1 VADRVTL
8 TTRRSGLTAAEGV
21 RWESDGRGRTRWR
34 RPSSRS
40 GTTIVLHLRAG
51 EDDLLS
57 DYRLRTIIK
66 KYSDHI
72 SLPIMMPPEPAS
84 GSEPAEG
91 QEGPAEEAPVNQASA
106 LWARPKSE
114 LGEQD
119 YKDFYQHVTGDF
131 SEPLAW
137 VHSKIEGTYEY
148 TLLLF
153 IPSRAPFDLWIPQA
167 GGGSSCTSGGSS
179 CWRTPAS

>member
-1 VADRVTL
+1 MVHSLYGNKEIFLRELISNASDAIDRLRLELLSHSQLPEVQGPPRIRA
-8 TTRRSGLTAAEGV
+8 TTV
-21 RWESDGRGRTRWR
+21 
-34 RPSSRS
+34 
-40 GTTIVLHLRAG
+40 VLHLRAG

-72 SLPIMMPPEPAS
+72 SLPIVMPPEPKS
-84 GSEPAEG
+84 GSEPEEG
-91 QEGPAEEAPVNQASA
+91 QEGPAEDAPVNQASA

-114 LGEQD
+114 LSEQD

-137 VHSKIEGTYEY
+137 GHSKIEGT
-148 TLLLF
+148 
-153 IPSRAPFDLWIPQA
+153 
-167 GGGSSCTSGGSS
+167 
-179 CWRTPAS
+179 